1 MVKNLK
7 NPKRIWSSYDPSGRK
22 YKKEGLAMTSRTS
35 KSKNETLLV
44 MTDPDVKEQQIKD
57 NQEKVLHGKT
67 LQIYWYI
74 LTHHRAGVREIQK
87 ALKMVSS
94 GTVAYQLEKLTKA
107 GIISK
112 SDKDGKYHVKEGVK
126 KGVLGFY
133 FRLGPLMIPRYSLYL
148 VINILGVIV
157 YAYLAMIY
165 GDAFITN
172 PASILFL
179 FFIIYCTCVF
189 VFESIKI
196 WKRKPT

>member
-1 MVKNLK
+1 MT
-7 NPKRIWSSYDPSGRK
+7 PSGRK
-22 YKKEGLAMTSRTS
+22 YKKEGLAITSVSS

-44 MTDPDVKEQQIKD
+44 MTDPDVKAQKKKD
-57 NQEKVLHGKT
+57 NRETVLQGKT
-67 LQIYWYI
+67 LQVYWYI

-94 GTVAYQLEKLTKA
+94 GTVAYQLDKLMKA

-112 SDKDGKYHVKEGVK
+112 NDEDGKYYVKEGVK

-133 FRLGPLMIPRYSLYL
+133 FRLGHLMIPRYSLYL
-148 VINILGVIV
+148 VINILGVIG
-157 YAYLAMIY
+157 YIYLATIY
-165 GDAFITN
+165 GDAFITS
-172 PASILFL
+172 PASLLFL

-189 VFESIKI
+189 IYESMKI